1 MDRISAEVAAA
12 FDGVTRLEFT
22 GDEIAAV
29 REPFASDGFHPG
41 AALHDVLAR
50 EITAQLTI
58 PDLMRGPHLMRR
70 TVR

>member
-1 MDRISAEVAAA
+1 
-12 FDGVTRLEFT
+12 
-22 GDEIAAV
+22 
-29 REPFASDGFHPG
+29 
-41 AALHDVLAR
+41 VLAR